1 MAAGLKK
8 RNVHD
13 VVLVG
18 GFTRISILIQEFFNG
33 KEPNRSIGA
42 KTMILDWVQV
52 DPSGLVKLDDFDSK
66 IEFLAAES
74 LHGVGGLVFDA
85 HRNHVVNEL
94 RRRDCLT
101 REMWKNNSLFRL
113 AVNKATFDDIANITL
128 GAES

>member
-1 MAAGLKK
+1 MVAGLKK

-18 GFTRISILIQEFFNG
+18 CFTRISILIQEFFKG

-74 LHGVGGLVFDA
+74 LRGIGGLVFDA
-85 HRNHVVNEL
+85 HRNHVVIEL

-113 AVNKATFDDIANITL
+113 AVNKVTFDDIASITL